1 MRKVEADTGISP
13 RTGWILLAA
22 SVAAPLAMDL
32 ALWLWRSL

>member
-1 MRKVEADTGISP
+1 MRKSEFDPTISE
-13 RTGWILLAA
+13 RTGWILIAV